1 MLWKSKRFAFTFW
14 CGQNENIKQED
25 LIEPTEQKFVKH
37 IVWHKFSRLARH
49 KSQSVD
55 QTFVSYKELK
65 FGNSDLQQTGFII
78 LSRRV
83 RKRFGDHKMYI
94 VKY

>member
-1 MLWKSKRFAFTFW
+1 M
-14 CGQNENIKQED
+14 GQNENIKQED
-25 LIEPTEQKFVKH
+25 LIELTEQRFVKH
-37 IVWHKFSRLARH
+37 IVWHKLSRLAQH

-55 QTFVSYKELK
+55 QTFVCYKELK

-78 LSRRV
+78 LSQGA

>member
-1 MLWKSKRFAFTFW
+1 M
-14 CGQNENIKQED
+14 
-25 LIEPTEQKFVKH
+25 IEPTEQKFVKH
-37 IVWHKFSRLARH
+37 IVWHKLSRLARH

-65 FGNSDLQQTGFII
+65 FGNSDLQQTGFIV
-78 LSRRV
+78 LSQGA
-83 RKRFGDHKMYI
+83 RKRIGDHKMYI